1 MSFPVAGFDF
11 GIILDTTRLG
21 AIAGDKL
28 LYQKSFRIF
37 FLQGDVD
44 DNVDGLKVELVGGNL
59 PLRPCQPG
67 DHRGE
72 IVIIIIM
79 IVLIII

>member
-1 MSFPVAGFDF
+1 MMMITLLVTNYFIRKALESF
-11 GIILDTTRLG
+11 L
-21 AIAGDKL
+21 
-28 LYQKSFRIF
+28 
-37 FLQGDVD
+37 LQGDVD

-72 IVIIIIM
+72 IVIIIIIM
-79 IVLIII
+79 IMIKLIII